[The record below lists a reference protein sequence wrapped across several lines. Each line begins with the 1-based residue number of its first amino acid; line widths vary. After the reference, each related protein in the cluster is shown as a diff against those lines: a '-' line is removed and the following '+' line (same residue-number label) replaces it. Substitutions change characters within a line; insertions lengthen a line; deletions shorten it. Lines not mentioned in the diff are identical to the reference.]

1 MKIIVYIF
9 IISTLISC
17 SSKAQDCKNLQQTFS
32 SYKAAID
39 KIRSTSFKFTD
50 RLPSGKSSWIT
61 SANYYSCD
69 GVSGYLIYTT
79 KKAGQYIHQQ
89 VPLFIWQNFKN
100 ATSSGSYY
108 DKNIKG
114 RYKLPLN

>member
-1 MKIIVYIF
+1 MKIVIYIF
-9 IISTLISC
+9 VISTLISC
-17 SSKAQDCKNLQQTFS
+17 NSTAQDCKNIQQTFS
-32 SYKAAID
+32 SYNAAID
-39 KIRSTSFKFTD
+39 KIQAASFKFTD
-50 RLPSGKSSWIT
+50 RLPLGKSSWIT

-69 GVSGYLIYTT
+69 GISGYLIYTT

-114 RYKLPLN
+114 RYKLQLN